1 MKKVIKLTEN
11 DISRIIAESLNEI
24 GWQTPNDLYDEHRE
38 GAHYLDMFAS
48 DLRRFIEKW
57 TDEYAEQWDY
67 NNINRVKDPL
77 REKVF
82 AFINQANK
90 MADWC
95 ERKAAQIEGFEQ
107 ASEDK
112 FKQKNGMSMQD
123 YADKYSKENDSLFNK
138 YYDDDS
144 EMSSDEYDSAQAK
157 LKSQYPDIDDI
168 TRY

>member
-1 MKKVIKLTEN
+1 MKKVIKINEN
-11 DISRIIAESLNEI
+11 DIRKMVMESLTEI
-24 GWQTPNDLYDEHRE
+24 GWQTPNNLYDEHRD

-48 DLRRFIEKW
+48 ELRRFIEKW
-57 TDEYAEQWDY
+57 TDEYAERWDY
-67 NNINRVKDPL
+67 NNIKRVKDPL

-112 FKQKNGMSMQD
+112 FKQENGQSMED
-123 YADKYSKENDSLFNK
+123 YSNEYWDKHDKLFNQ
-138 YYDDDS
+138 YIDDEIDDDA
-144 EMSSDEYDSAQAK
+144 YGQGQAD
-157 LKSQYPDIDDI
+157 LKKNYPEIDNI
-168 TRY
+168 TRH